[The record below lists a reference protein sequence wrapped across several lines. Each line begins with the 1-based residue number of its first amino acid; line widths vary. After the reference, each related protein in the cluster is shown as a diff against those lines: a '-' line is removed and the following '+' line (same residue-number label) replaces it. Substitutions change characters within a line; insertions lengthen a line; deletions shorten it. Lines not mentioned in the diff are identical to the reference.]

1 MMIEQQVRKAAIPG
15 MLRVGEAAR
24 MLHVHPNTLR
34 KWSSVGLIPSFRIG
48 SRQDRRFLIR
58 DLVKFLEQSASG
70 TI

>member
-1 MMIEQQVRKAAIPG
+1 MMIEQQVRKASMPG

-48 SRQDRRFLIR
+48 SRQDRRFLIQ
-58 DLVKFLEQSASG
+58 DLVKFLEQSTSG
-70 TI
+70 TA

>member
-1 MMIEQQVRKAAIPG
+1 MMIEQQARKAAIPG